1 MAKKVKD
8 ILLKLM
14 NVVSVLIIVISI
26 GALLT
31 VVLTKPGQA
40 PNFFGYSFFRV
51 MTGSMEP
58 AIPTNS
64 LIVVKRTPAA
74 ELSEGDVITFYS
86 RDPSLMG
93 EPNTHRIISIEE
105 SQGKRIFHTKGDANN
120 MADVYPTKEEDLIGR
135 VVYSSYGLGS
145 FVRLISN
152 PLIFVPLILVPLAI
166 MLIRSIVDS
175 VSAAKKLAK
184 EEEEKAVREALA
196 ALREKKAAE
205 QNQDTDIAK
214 AEASNAAE
222 AEKRATADERAKTE
236 EKTTSEEITTQP
248 LYVAT
253 ETQPEVR
260 RVQTIMPEMN
270 RAKWQERYGVRQKSY
285 KRKQIQR
292 GKWNRR

>member
-1 MAKKVKD
+1 MAKTVKD

-93 EPNTHRIISIEE
+93 EPNTHRILRFEE
-105 SQGKRIFHTKGDANN
+105 ENGKRLIITKGDANN
-120 MADVYPTKEEDLIGR
+120 VEDRYPTQEEDLIGK
-135 VVYSSYGLGS
+135 VTYNSMFMGKL
-145 FVRLISN
+145 VRLISN
-152 PLIFVPLILVPLAI
+152 PLVFIPLIMIPLVIL
-166 MLIRSIVDS
+166 LIRNIYDGIV
-175 VSAAKKLAK
+175 AAKQLAK
-184 EEEEKAVREALA
+184 EEEEAAVREALA
-196 ALREKKAAE
+196 ALREKKKSESEAE
-205 QNQDTDIAK
+205 ESETTDQEK
-214 AEASNAAE
+214 LELE
-222 AEKRATADERAKTE
+222 AEKDGTTDQEKSEQKTE
-236 EKTTSEEITTQP
+236 AEENETTDQ
-248 LYVAT
+248 
-253 ETQPEVR
+253 
-260 RVQTIMPEMN
+260 
-270 RAKWQERYGVRQKSY
+270 
-285 KRKQIQR
+285 
-292 GKWNRR
+292 

>member
-1 MAKKVKD
+1 MAKTVKN

-86 RDPSLMG
+86 QDPSLMG
-93 EPNTHRIISIEE
+93 EPNTHRIVRFEE
-105 SQGKRIFHTKGDANN
+105 QQGKRLIYTKGDANN
-120 MADVYPTKEEDLIGR
+120 MADIYPTKEEDLIGK
-135 VVYSSYGLGS
+135 VVYSSLRIGN

-205 QNQDTDIAK
+205 QNKEADVAQ
-214 AEASNAAE
+214 AEFSNTAE
-222 AEKRATADERAKTE
+222 EEKPRTAEERTKTE
-236 EKTTSEEITTQP
+236 ETTSEERTTQP
-248 LYVAT
+248 LYVVA

-260 RVQTIMPEMN
+260 RVQMTMPEMN
-270 RAKWQERYGVRQKSY
+270 RARWQERYGVRQKSY
-285 KRKQIQR
+285 KRNQIQR

>member
-1 MAKKVKD
+1 MAKTVKN

-86 RDPSLMG
+86 QDPSLMG
-93 EPNTHRIISIEE
+93 EPNTHRIVRFEE
-105 SQGKRIFHTKGDANN
+105 QQGKRLIYTKGDANN
-120 MADVYPTKEEDLIGR
+120 MADIYPTKEEDLIGK
-135 VVYSSYGLGS
+135 VVYSSLRIGN

-166 MLIRSIVDS
+166 MLIRSMIDS

-205 QNQDTDIAK
+205 QNKEADVAQ
-214 AEASNAAE
+214 AEFLNTAE
-222 AEKRATADERAKTE
+222 EEKPRTAEERTKTE
-236 EKTTSEEITTQP
+236 ETTSEERTTQP
-248 LYVAT
+248 LFVAT

-260 RVQTIMPEMN
+260 RVQMTMPGMN

-285 KRKQIQR
+285 KRNQIQK

>member
-1 MAKKVKD
+1 MAKKVKN

-40 PNFFGYSFFRV
+40 PNFFGYSLFRV

-58 AIPTNS
+58 TIHTNS
-64 LIVVKRTPAA
+64 LIVVKRTPAE

-86 RDPSLMG
+86 QDPSLNG
-93 EPNTHRIISIEE
+93 EPNTHRIVRFEE
-105 SQGKRIFHTKGDANN
+105 QQGKRLIYTRGDANN
-120 MADVYPTKEEDLIGR
+120 IDDRYPTQDEDVIGK
-135 VVYSSYGLGS
+135 VIYTSAKLGT
-145 FVRLISN
+145 FVRLISK

-196 ALREKKAAE
+196 ALREKKASE

-214 AEASNAAE
+214 AEASNTAE

-236 EKTTSEEITTQP
+236 EKTTSEKLTTQP

-260 RVQTIMPEMN
+260 RVQMTMPEMN

-285 KRKQIQR
+285 KRNQIQK

>member
-1 MAKKVKD
+1 MAKTVKN

-64 LIVVKRTPAA
+64 LIVVKRTPAE

-86 RDPSLMG
+86 QDPSLMG
-93 EPNTHRIISIEE
+93 EPNTHRIVRFEE
-105 SQGKRIFHTKGDANN
+105 QQGKRLIYTKGDANN
-120 MADVYPTKEEDLIGR
+120 MADIYPTKEEDLIGK
-135 VVYSSYGLGS
+135 VVYSSLRIGN

-214 AEASNAAE
+214 AEASNTTEEEKPTTAE
-222 AEKRATADERAKTE
+222 ERTKTE
-236 EKTTSEEITTQP
+236 ETTSEERTTQP
-248 LYVAT
+248 LYVVA

-260 RVQTIMPEMN
+260 RVQMTMPEMN
-270 RAKWQERYGVRQKSY
+270 RARWQERYGVRQKSY
-285 KRKQIQR
+285 KRNQIQR